1 MSFERVIGQDTAV
14 SLLKSALREGKKGL
28 SYLFYGP
35 KGTGKSFTALQ
46 FAKSLNCEN
55 GTRGCCD
62 GCPSC
67 ARAEKLSYPDLH
79 WLDYEAESQTVK
91 IEQVRA
97 IQSAAGLRPFE
108 GRVKVFVV
116 NNCQNLSEEAGNSLL
131 KIVEEPPLDTV
142 IILIA
147 ESSRSVLPT
156 IVSRCRKIKFT
167 NTSRG
172 ELVRILQ
179 DKGADEKLSGYLAY
193 SSSGRIGQAISEL
206 QNQPL
211 EERDAILL
219 KIFNPVKSEDMLKD
233 KEEAHKALT
242 VIMQWH
248 RDILMLKLGLP
259 EDYLINRD
267 RLEELR
273 QAARVNSYSSL
284 ISVIDT
290 AGMTFEYLKR
300 NLNTRLLSDNIQ
312 ISLKNG

>member
-1 MSFERVIGQDTAV
+1 MRIER
-14 SLLKSALREGKKGL
+14 
-28 SYLFYGP
+28 
-35 KGTGKSFTALQ
+35 
-46 FAKSLNCEN
+46 
-55 GTRGCCD
+55 
-62 GCPSC
+62 
-67 ARAEKLSYPDLH
+67 
-79 WLDYEAESQTVK
+79 
-91 IEQVRA
+91 
-97 IQSAAGLRPFE
+97 
-108 GRVKVFVV
+108 
-116 NNCQNLSEEAGNSLL
+116 
-131 KIVEEPPLDTV
+131 
-142 IILIA
+142 
-147 ESSRSVLPT
+147 
-156 IVSRCRKIKFT
+156 
-167 NTSRG
+167 
-172 ELVRILQ
+172 
-179 DKGADEKLSGYLAY
+179 LSGLFQLRQDRPGNFRIVKPAV
-193 SSSGRIGQAISEL
+193 GRK
-206 QNQPL
+206 
-211 EERDAILL
+211 RDAILL